1 VYVCVHT
8 GPHHCPVVLYLA
20 EELSLQ
26 PRLEKL
32 PEARGLVSFGH
43 FLLSEVFWPVESDMA
58 SVRAEKNPVPL
69 KRLCFPFLPH
79 FFL

>member
-1 VYVCVHT
+1 MYVCVYLCVLVCVCVYVCVHT

-43 FLLSEVFWPVESDMA
+43 SP
-58 SVRAEKNPVPL
+58 
-69 KRLCFPFLPH
+69 PF
-79 FFL
+79 